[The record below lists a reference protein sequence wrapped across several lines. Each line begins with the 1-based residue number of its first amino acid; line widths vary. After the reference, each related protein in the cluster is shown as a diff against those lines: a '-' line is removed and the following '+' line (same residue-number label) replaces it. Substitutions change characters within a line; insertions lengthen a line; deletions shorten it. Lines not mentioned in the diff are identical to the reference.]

1 VEKRLDEIEPSII
14 RAIEERFG
22 GRQPRTPES
31 RSKADHS
38 ATLRITQTSALPRE
52 QGGGEWR
59 VVESKRRK
67 KTEKKK

>member
-38 ATLRITQTSALPRE
+38 ATLRTTQTSALPRE
-52 QGGGEWR
+52 
-59 VVESKRRK
+59 
-67 KTEKKK
+67 